1 MTTIGICDRRFQ
13 RSSFVTITSAPCS
26 GRLLSVR
33 HLGFVARYCQLAVGC
48 AFTNVLVNRID
59 CHSLG
64 VAENAPV
71 IASQIVSTAAQRFD
85 EYFQKRQN
93 AGHTTG
99 QPLGNGVEKL
109 IRSSQVLDVFLKIV
123 DKGRTV
129 ESDRLAGDSGGQL
142 SHESRSASTY
152 SCASWFCQTSLPRPR
167 SSVISCFGSAVGS
180 VSALTRRRRSSAG
193 RWLAA
198 SISSSTL
205 SVRDIITSSS
215 CKSSTGRCPQA
226 RPRPRRSERRP
237 TNSGHVGLARRC

>member
-109 IRSSQVLDVFLKIV
+109 IRSSQVLDVFLEIV

-129 ESDRLAGDSGGQL
+129 ESDQLAGDSGVSFPTSRVPRRRTPVRLGSARPL
-142 SHESRSASTY
+142 YLGHEAPSYRVSARRSAQSVLLQD
-152 SCASWFCQTSLPRPR
+152 AGGLQQEDGSLPQ
-167 SSVISCFGSAVGS
+167 SARRH
-180 VSALTRRRRSSAG
+180 SALGT
-193 RWLAA
+193 
-198 SISSSTL
+198 
-205 SVRDIITSSS
+205 
-215 CKSSTGRCPQA
+215 
-226 RPRPRRSERRP
+226 
-237 TNSGHVGLARRC
+237 